1 MANEYFASKSWLT
14 KYAQADDSRGAWQD
28 YVKEVE
34 DRDSR
39 SMVQEPRNM
48 YNQGQLV
55 SNTVDGSRPGYGGD
69 EFINLNDIKKYNKN
83 LLDKSI
89 MISTAPGRTGANQT
103 EPVKLR
109 DIFEVVERTKDGDIL
124 VNDFKKNPTSEN
136 FLKLKTRRKN
146 RLSFEKE
153 QLLPSDERETK
164 LAKEREYT
172 KKWRESGKGQKYLN
186 NLFAKDGIFPA
197 YTSQER
203 IWRDIYRASKQKK
216 EDSRFK
222 IKYPKNIEIDPETNL
237 PKKITTKSGSSYIPW
252 DKYYKDISFYDTQTG
267 STIKFG
273 NMREWMKNNIKGGV
287 KKYDNAIDNYNIKKN
302 IEDFKVDG
310 KSLASIAKDKK
321 EGTYS
326 KKLTTAAAVNHRSG
340 LNNFWDTEITTA
352 TANQQLNNKIQSRIS
367 ALKNAPNPMAKD
379 RILKQMKAEINKIKG
394 GATLVVDGQTIGK
407 TPTLRKVSNAL
418 ANELN
423 VDLLKLAGTVTD
435 RCKVGKADGGRIG
448 FSTGS
453 VDCVNLGKET
463 LNEMVQKGSG
473 TIEQRSILKRV
484 ISGSGRFIKDALNP
498 KEFFKLKNLI
508 GLPAAVAAVA
518 YDTVMV
524 TDDMLR
530 KRQPFD
536 LAAGNEF
543 LAGMLNLQPK
553 VEEAKRLLADPK
565 SSLSSS
571 AKEYAQSLVDLGE
584 YNNILKLKQ
593 MPMKVAGMPG
603 DPEDQEKLQKQLDML
618 DKKMSNTST
627 SGELD
632 YINQITERDA
642 QDQAG
647 SYIGEPIS
655 SKGGPMYARDGD
667 GNLIKVNEYGYGRTG
682 LKDFLGDAPDKTKA
696 PSFFSGELK
705 KSYGNLKQE
714 PGKLPEYDINMIPA
728 YVSQNYKTME
738 ENPLTKENIDYI
750 TNLERESG
758 LLRPGENLDSF
769 NLAVDRFQKNNQGV
783 STKQEVKGPTPLEH
797 YQNRNKWFQALSQPG
812 MLGAGD
818 KFADGGLANLMKK
831 YYD

>member
-1 MANEYFASKSWLT
+1 M
-14 KYAQADDSRGAWQD
+14 
-28 YVKEVE
+28 
-34 DRDSR
+34 
-39 SMVQEPRNM
+39 
-48 YNQGQLV
+48 
-55 SNTVDGSRPGYGGD
+55 
-69 EFINLNDIKKYNKN
+69 
-83 LLDKSI
+83 
-89 MISTAPGRTGANQT
+89 
-103 EPVKLR
+103 
-109 DIFEVVERTKDGDIL
+109 
-124 VNDFKKNPTSEN
+124 
-136 FLKLKTRRKN
+136 
-146 RLSFEKE
+146 
-153 QLLPSDERETK
+153 
-164 LAKEREYT
+164 
-172 KKWRESGKGQKYLN
+172 
-186 NLFAKDGIFPA
+186 
-197 YTSQER
+197 
-203 IWRDIYRASKQKK
+203 
-216 EDSRFK
+216 
-222 IKYPKNIEIDPETNL
+222 
-237 PKKITTKSGSSYIPW
+237 YIPW
-252 DKYYKDISFYDTQTG
+252 DKYYKQISFYDTKTK
-267 STIKFG
+267 STVKFG
-273 NMREWMKNNIKGGV
+273 NMREWMKNNIKDGG
-287 KKYDNAIDNYNIKKN
+287 KKYDNSIVNYKIRQNISNFTIGDQSLGDIYKKQSDNPRR
-302 IEDFKVDG
+302 V
-310 KSLASIAKDKK
+310 SPS
-321 EGTYS
+321 
-326 KKLTTAAAVNHRSG
+326 AVNHRSG
-340 LNNFWDTEITTA
+340 LDNFWDTEITTS
-352 TANQQLNNKIQSRIS
+352 TGNDQLNDKVQSKMS
-367 ALKNAPNPMAKD
+367 ALKNAPNAVAKD
-379 RILKQMKAEINKIKG
+379 KILKKMNAEINKIKG

-473 TIEQRSILKRV
+473 TTEQRSILKKV

-524 TDDMLR
+524 ADDMLR

-565 SSLSSS
+565 SSLSSA

-593 MPMKVAGMPG
+593 MPMKIAGMPG

-655 SKGGPMYARDGD
+655 SKGGPMYAKDGD

-682 LKDFLGDAPDKTKA
+682 LKDFLGDAPDKTGA

-705 KSYGNLKQE
+705 KAYGDIEQKEGQL
-714 PGKLPEYDINMIPA
+714 PTTGTKLVPA
-728 YVSQNYKTME
+728 YVSQNYKTMKE
-738 ENPLTKENIDYI
+738 DPLNLKEINFLTDY
-750 TNLERESG
+750 ERKRG
-758 LLRPGENLDSF
+758 LLKPNQNLDEVF
-769 NLAVDRFQKNNQGV
+769 YNNVRFKKNNEGV
-783 STKQEVKGPTPLEH
+783 STLQKIKGLTPLGE
-797 YQNRNKWFQALSQPG
+797 YEDRKKWEQAINQPG
-812 MLGAGD
+812 IKGTQD
-818 KFADGGLANLMKK
+818 RFATGGLAGLMKK
-831 YYD
+831 YNDKR